1 MIQQQRLLW
10 RNSYH
15 ISTYYLVHRTYKIII
30 KTNLIVLSF
39 KYIRHNKKLYLQGFY
54 PWLLTYMPSSLLFSL
69 SLSSHSN
76 SYRLRAIKMILTT
89 MHNVMKTS
97 VKASKTMNESTS
109 EIRIQIQAQS
119 HVHKILHTLVVVSF
133 AFLLNLSISSSSES

>member
-1 MIQQQRLLW
+1 
-10 RNSYH
+10 
-15 ISTYYLVHRTYKIII
+15 
-30 KTNLIVLSF
+30 
-39 KYIRHNKKLYLQGFY
+39 
-54 PWLLTYMPSSLLFSL
+54 MPSSLLFSL

-76 SYRLRAIKMILTT
+76 SYRLRAMKMILTT
-89 MHNVMKTS
+89 MHKVMKTS

-133 AFLLNLSISSSSES
+133 AFLLNLSISSSSESYSSSSSSPSDNPEFLILDKVAELMDTCSTTSPSTRMSCNYERCINDNKS